1 MVESIGKVDE
11 YTAGRMQGLLQARDI
26 VRSGGL
32 EELEKEIEFRNIT
45 KLNTV
50 LNRKQLDQA
59 CIKIKNMT
67 LDTMLVIGVATL
79 HDEFGFGKQRCQ
91 RFIERVNLKADC
103 LMSDM
108 ATWTDYIDMIREEI
122 GIDMVIRRND

>member
-1 MVESIGKVDE
+1 MGKVDE

>member
-1 MVESIGKVDE
+1 MGKVDE
-11 YTAGRMQGLLQARDI
+11 YTAGRMQGLLQARDL
-26 VRSGGL
+26 VRVGGL
-32 EELEKEIEFRNIT
+32 EELDNEIEFRNMTGI
-45 KLNTV
+45 NTA
-50 LNRKQLDQA
+50 LTRKELDKA
-59 CIKIKNMT
+59 CDKIKAMT

-79 HDEFGFGKQRCQ
+79 HDEFGFGEKRCQ

-108 ATWTDYIDMIREEI
+108 ATWTDYIEMIREEI